1 MTHAPPHRR
10 RRARQ
15 WSSGGF
21 TPRSGDLALIAAA
34 LLLASHHSRFTRDL
48 ARVERRRLLVLRR
61 YFVRL
66 AELESDD
73 TADRFELTESGERF
87 LDRRHGIFFLKKL
100 NIGFLTI

>member
-1 MTHAPPHRR
+1 MTHAPPRR
-10 RRARQ
+10 RQRARL
-15 WSSGGF
+15 WSSDGF

-87 LDRRHGIFFLKKL
+87 LDRRHGIFF
-100 NIGFLTI
+100 